1 MAIKRPTTESG
12 KMEMPTAL
20 SFFDVEAL
28 MKMQQRNIETVV
40 EANRIFV
47 DAAQAI
53 ARCQSDMMKD
63 CVEQM
68 TRAFAELG
76 GRGEPAEIA
85 SKEGAAVQALFEK
98 TASHVRD
105 IAEVISKSNA
115 DAIQLVNGRM
125 RSLVDE
131 AATAAP
137 KAGSR
142 ETVAAE

>member
-1 MAIKRPTTESG
+1 MASKRSATASG
-12 KMEMPTAL
+12 KMELPAVP
-20 SFFDVEAL
+20 SFFDVETL
-28 MKMQQRNIETVV
+28 MKMQQHNIETMV

-76 GRGEPAEIA
+76 GRGEPSEIA

-105 IAEVISKSNA
+105 IAELISKTNA
-115 DAIQLVNGRM
+115 HTIQLVNGRM
-125 RSLVDE
+125 RSLADE
-131 AATAAP
+131 AGT
-137 KAGSR
+137 KGSR
-142 ETVAAE
+142 EHAAAD

>member
-1 MAIKRPTTESG
+1 MAIKRPMPESTNTG
-12 KMEMPTAL
+12 LPAATA
-20 SFFDVEAL
+20 FFDVEAI
-28 MKMQQRNIETVV
+28 MKMQQRNIETMV

-53 ARCQSDMMKD
+53 ACCQSDMMKD

-68 TRAFAELG
+68 TRALAEMT
-76 GRGEPAEIA
+76 GRGEPGEIA
-85 SKEGAAVQALFEK
+85 AKEGAAVQALFEK
-98 TASHVRD
+98 TASHVRH
-105 IAEVISKSNA
+105 IAELIGKSNA

-131 AATAAP
+131 THAAP
-137 KAGSR
+137 KAR

>member
-1 MAIKRPTTESG
+1 MASKRPTPEPS
-12 KMEMPTAL
+12 KMEVPMAG
-20 SFFDVEAL
+20 SFFNVEAL

-63 CVEQM
+63 CVEQI

-76 GRGEPAEIA
+76 GRGEPGEFA

-105 IAEVISKSNA
+105 IAELIGKSNA

-125 RSLVDE
+125 RSLVEE
-131 AATAAP
+131 AGAAAP
-137 KAGSR
+137 KAGR

>member
-1 MAIKRPTTESG
+1 MTTKRSAPDSSKLDLPMAP
-12 KMEMPTAL
+12 

-28 MKMQQRNIETVV
+28 MKMQQRNIETMV

-47 DAAQAI
+47 DTAQAI

-76 GRGEPAEIA
+76 GRGQPSEIA
-85 SKEGAAVQALFEK
+85 AKEGAAVQVLFEK

-105 IAEVISKSNA
+105 IAELIGKSNA

-131 AATAAP
+131 SSAAT
-137 KAGSR
+137 KTGR

>member
-1 MAIKRPTTESG
+1 MAIKRPTQDAI
-12 KMEMPTAL
+12 PALPATA
-20 SFFDVEAL
+20 SFFDVSAL
-28 MKMQQRNIETVV
+28 MKMQQSNIETMV

-47 DAAQAI
+47 DTAQAI

-63 CVEQM
+63 CVEGM

-76 GRGEPAEIA
+76 GRGEPGEIA
-85 SKEGAAVQALFEK
+85 SKEGTAVQALFEK

-105 IAEVISKSNA
+105 IAELISKSNA

-131 AATAAP
+131 TGASAKAAA
-137 KAGSR
+137 SR
-142 ETVAAE
+142 ETAAAE

>member
-1 MAIKRPTTESG
+1 MAIKRPMPESPNMG
-12 KMEMPTAL
+12 LPAATA
-20 SFFDVEAL
+20 FFDMEAV
-28 MKMQQRNIETVV
+28 MKIQQRNIETIV

-47 DAAQAI
+47 DTAQAI

-76 GRGEPAEIA
+76 GRGEPGEITA
-85 SKEGAAVQALFEK
+85 KEGAAVQVLFEK

-105 IAEVISKSNA
+105 IAELIGKSNA

-125 RSLVDE
+125 RSLIDE
-131 AATAAP
+131 SGAATKAA
-137 KAGSR
+137 SR
-142 ETVAAE
+142 ETAAAE

>member
-1 MAIKRPTTESG
+1 MATKRPTPDSG
-12 KMEMPTAL
+12 RLELPMAQ
-20 SFFDVEAL
+20 SFFDVEPL
-28 MKMQQRNIETVV
+28 MKAQQRNIETMV

-47 DAAQAI
+47 DTAQAI

-68 TRAFAELG
+68 TRAFAELT
-76 GRGEPAEIA
+76 GRGEPGAIA

-105 IAEVISKSNA
+105 IAELINKSNA

-125 RSLVDE
+125 KSLIE
-131 AATAAP
+131 ESGGAA

-142 ETVAAE
+142 ESAAAE

>member
-1 MAIKRPTTESG
+1 MTSKRTTPDPS
-12 KMEMPTAL
+12 KLEMPAVP
-20 SFFDVEAL
+20 SFFDVDAL

-76 GRGEPAEIA
+76 GRGQPGEIA
-85 SKEGAAVQALFEK
+85 AKEGPAVQALFEK

-105 IAEVISKSNA
+105 IAELIGKSNA
-115 DAIQLVNGRM
+115 DTIQLVNGRM
-125 RSLVDE
+125 RSLIDE
-131 AATAAP
+131 SGAKTA
-137 KAGSR
+137 SR
-142 ETVAAE
+142 ETFAAE